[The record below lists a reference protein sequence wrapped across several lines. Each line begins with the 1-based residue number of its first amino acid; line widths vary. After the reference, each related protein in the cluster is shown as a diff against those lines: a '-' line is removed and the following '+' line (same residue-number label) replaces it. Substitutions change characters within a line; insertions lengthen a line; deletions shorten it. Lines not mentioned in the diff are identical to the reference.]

1 MVNEQAKNQAKER
14 LKQSDPRRADHIL
27 KYSWRPGQSGNPK
40 GRKKGSVSL
49 TAQYAKLLNAV
60 CPTDSKKR
68 TWGEVIA
75 SEILSKA
82 GTGDVRAASEV
93 ADRIEGKP
101 MQRVKVEEVDADEV
115 ELDFATFSDQELD
128 DFDRLLDKATPIDDL
143 DDDADG
149 EAGAD
154 T

>member
-1 MVNEQAKNQAKER
+1 MADEQRN
-14 LKQSDPRRADHIL
+14 KQPKPRHPSRADHL
-27 KYSWRPGQSGNPK
+27 RKFSWKPGQSGNPG

-60 CPTDSKKR
+60 CDTDEKKR

-75 SEILSKA
+75 AEILKRA

-115 ELDFATFSDQELD
+115 ELDFKDFSDTELD
-128 DFDRLLDKATPIDDL
+128 DFDRLLGKATPIDDL
-143 DDDADG
+143 DDADG
-149 EAGAD
+149 EAGTD